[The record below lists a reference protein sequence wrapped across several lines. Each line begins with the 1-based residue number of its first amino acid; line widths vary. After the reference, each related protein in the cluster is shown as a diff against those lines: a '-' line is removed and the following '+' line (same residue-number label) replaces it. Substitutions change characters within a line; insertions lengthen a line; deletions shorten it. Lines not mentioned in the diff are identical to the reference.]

1 MSLDTAPD
9 IFDDVTRHAALD
21 HLVNE
26 ELRRLKMSEDA
37 SQPFWMAALL
47 VSIVKHSDEKLDS
60 QYHSIGDALTFIRKD
75 AEKDGIL
82 TRELKDAWRLKSYQK
97 IRNLEP
103 LWSSATLSLSSRYDL
118 AKPVAVSSKFSDPD
132 LPTRYYG
139 KFCTI
144 LQSWGTGK
152 SRLVTELRR
161 KGVIVV
167 YMNLRQVDDG
177 FPPRDAVPAQILT
190 EDLHISRECYEAR
203 CCAFFAAIF
212 GVLQSNLSEF
222 LEDTHMN
229 VAAAVCHWN
238 ERMCDTKS
246 QVRHAFFRRV
256 RLEYDK
262 VFSDIAMKIL
272 YRDSEPLPTGAY
284 MDIPELKF
292 FGLRRLLGAGR
303 VLVGD
308 VYMTGAYKR
317 IISAL
322 PQIFLHGA
330 AVNQPK
336 LVIAFDDSHPLCI
349 KNRFQPSHI
358 LCKAISAYSYIPHS
372 YHSIWV
378 VFVSTTTRV
387 ADFVAPQSF
396 SNSARVSEPGKL
408 SFPPYTALGW
418 DQNAPNF
425 QSLSSEET
433 AKLDRVICFGRPLF
447 SSLRRAGYNV
457 LHLAHLAGQKLC
469 GNKAFDPSSVD
480 QMLAVLGQRF
490 GLEISFGHPESVER
504 IERGVTSHMR
514 ICIATTEDRAWSFT
528 TYSSEPFLSCIA
540 ASTLHGGKY
549 MLRDGLYTLQRRT
562 YSGMVSI
569 GQVGELASR
578 LLFLLAK
585 GLFVRA
591 MFGKDL
597 FVGFQSE
604 NDWDVELVDCKAVPL
619 IKYLNFLFGE
629 RSWPPEA
636 LVAFKDAY
644 VNFSHWVAMEGNI
657 ATLGDPKQISANG
670 WTQRHWHRTSALQCC
685 HGQPAVDKVIPI
697 YFKPQT
703 GSSSPGQVSQ
713 IFISDK
719 AQKKSNKFQLNFISR
734 KNLMIDCTSTCPY
747 IAILVDFGR
756 PNHAFDAH
764 WATAGEDAP
773 SLRIY
778 AAGTNTTTFP
788 FLKDHPYV
796 VEVLRHLISSGKISH
811 SSSDRSGFA
820 G

>member
-26 ELRRLKMSEDA
+26 ELRCLKMSEDA

-97 IRNLEP
+97 IRNLDM
-103 LWSSATLSLSSRYDL
+103 TLPNPSLCQAFAQTYNGN
-118 AKPVAVSSKFSDPD
+118 AKFSDPD

-212 GVLQSNLSEF
+212 GVLQSILSEF
-222 LEDTHMN
+222 LEDAHMN
-229 VAAAVCHWN
+229 VAAAVCRWN
-238 ERMCDTKS
+238 ECMCDTKA

-256 RLEYDK
+256 QLDYDK
-262 VFSDIAMKIL
+262 TASWS
-272 YRDSEPLPTGAY
+272 RTG
-284 MDIPELKF
+284 IS
-292 FGLRRLLGAGR
+292 
-303 VLVGD
+303 
-308 VYMTGAYKR
+308 R

-330 AVNQPK
+330 AV
-336 LVIAFDDSHPLCI
+336 
-349 KNRFQPSHI
+349 QPSHI

-372 YHSIWV
+372 NHSIWV
-378 VFVSTTTRV
+378 VFISTTTRV

-418 DQNAPNF
+418 DQNAPDF

-528 TYSSEPFLSCIA
+528 TYPSEPFLSCIA

-585 GLFVRA
+585 DLFVRA

-747 IAILVDFGR
+747 IAILIDFGR